1 MPSHTT
7 DTNDRGRV
15 VAIVQTR
22 LGSTRLPG
30 KALADLGGR
39 PMLAVLLDR
48 LRAAVT
54 LDEVVVATTDEAPD
68 QAIQTLADD
77 AGVRVVRGSTND
89 VLNRFAA
96 AAAQAG
102 ADTVV
107 RVTGDCPLVDPALVD
122 ELVTVFRADTCLDY
136 LALGPSWPEGADAEV
151 FSRAALDAAEREA
164 TSAADREHVT
174 VWIKQ
179 SKDTT
184 MRLLERGAPLG
195 HVRLT
200 VDEPQDLDVL
210 RELVDK
216 LGAAPTTGIEEY
228 AELYLAMG
236 LGERNAS
243 IGRNEG
249 LWRSQN
255 LADLDV
261 IRRGQ
266 TAPGERSADLL
277 ERAHRLVPGGTQT
290 LSKGIDQFVKG
301 VTPAFLERGSGCH
314 VWDVDGNAYIDY
326 PMALGPILL
335 GYDHPATVEAVR
347 HQMSQGTVFTL
358 PHRLEVEVAERVID
372 MVPAA
377 EMVRFAKNGSDATS
391 AAIRLARAV
400 TGREEV
406 AAGGYHGWHDWYVGL
421 TERSAG
427 VPEAVRALTTKF
439 AFNDVESF
447 EAALRRNPA
456 AIILELPAE
465 DPAPGFLE
473 HVRRRCTETGTVF
486 IWDEIVTGFR
496 WAPGGA
502 QEYYGVTPDLTCLGK
517 AVANG
522 LPLAVIAGSSELMK
536 AFNSVFF
543 SGTFGGETLS
553 LAAAK
558 ATLDEIGRGVVT
570 PTIWDRGERFREQLS
585 TAIAESGLDVDL
597 IGHAPRSAFVFK
609 RDGQVDPELRGLFLQ
624 ETVRRGILFGGP
636 VFVTWAHEQED
647 LDYTVEVVR
656 DALGVLRQALESDS
670 VAARLDGPAPGV
682 VFRAQR

>member
-1 MPSHTT
+1 MPSSHPETVG
-7 DTNDRGRV
+7 RGRV
-15 VAIVQTR
+15 VAVVQTR

-39 PMLAVLLDR
+39 PLLAVLLDR
-48 LRAAVT
+48 LGAATT
-54 LDEVVVATTDEAPD
+54 LDEVVVATTEDP
-68 QAIQTLADD
+68 ADD
-77 AGVRVVRGSTND
+77 AVEDVATAAGVRVVRGSTDD
-89 VLNRFAA
+89 VLGRFVRAA
-96 AAAQAG
+96 ADAEAG
-102 ADTVV
+102 TVV

-122 ELVTVFRADTCLDY
+122 ELVTVFRADAGLDY
-136 LALGPSWPEGADAEV
+136 LALGSSWPEGADVEA
-151 FSRAALDAAEREA
+151 FTRAALEEADHRATAAP
-164 TSAADREHVT
+164 DREHVT
-174 VWIKQ
+174 RWLKRAP
-179 SKDTT
+179 DTRL
-184 MRLLERGAPLG
+184 RLLERGVDLG
-195 HVRLT
+195 QVRLT
-200 VDEPQDLDVL
+200 VDEQPDLDVL
-210 RELVDK
+210 RELVAK
-216 LGAAPTTGIEEY
+216 LGADAGTGIEEY
-228 AELYLAMG
+228 AEAYLASGMAD
-236 LGERNAS
+236 RNAL

-255 LADLDV
+255 LADLEQV
-261 IRRGQ
+261 RRGQ
-266 TAPGERSADLL
+266 TAAGEQSAELL
-277 ERAHRLVPGGTQT
+277 ARAQALVPGGTQT
-290 LSKGIDQFVKG
+290 LSKGIDQFVRG

-347 HQMSQGTVFTL
+347 RQMRQGTVFTL

-372 MVPAA
+372 LVPAA

-427 VPEAVRALTTKF
+427 VPRAVRALTTKF

-447 EAALRRNPA
+447 EAALARSPA
-456 AIILELPAE
+456 AVILELPAE

-502 QEYYGVTPDLTCLGK
+502 QEHYGVTPDLTCLGK
-517 AVANG
+517 AMANG
-522 LPLAVIAGSSELMK
+522 LPLAVVAGSAELMQG
-536 AFNSVFF
+536 FGSVFF

-558 ATLDEIGRGVVT
+558 ATLDEVARGNVC
-570 PTIWDRGERFREQLS
+570 PAIWERGTRFRAQL
-585 TAIAESGLDVDL
+585 AGVIAASGVPVEL
-597 IGHAPRSAFVFK
+597 IGHAPRSGFVFT
-609 RDGQVDPELRGLFLQ
+609 RAGEVSPDLRGLFLQ
-624 ETVRRGILFGGP
+624 ETVRRGVLFGGP
-636 VFVTWAHEQED
+636 VFVTWAHEQPD
-647 LDYTVEVVR
+647 LDYTVEVVAH
-656 DALGVLRQALESDS
+656 ALRVLREALETDS

-682 VFRAQR
+682 VFRPAR

>member
-1 MPSHTT
+1 MPSSLPESA
-7 DTNDRGRV
+7 DRGRV
-15 VAIVQTR
+15 VAVVQTR

-39 PMLAVLLDR
+39 PLLAVLLDR
-48 LRAAVT
+48 LRAATT
-54 LDEVVVATTDEAPD
+54 LDEVVVATTQDP
-68 QAIQTLADD
+68 ADD
-77 AGVRVVRGSTND
+77 AIEAVATEAGVRVVRGSTDD
-89 VLNRFAA
+89 VLSRFVAA
-96 AAAQAG
+96 TVDAG
-102 ADTVV
+102 TVV
-107 RVTGDCPLVDPALVD
+107 RVTGDCPLVDPALID
-122 ELVTVFRADTCLDY
+122 ELVTVFRADAALDY

-151 FSRAALDAAEREA
+151 FSKAALDDADRGA
-164 TSAADREHVT
+164 TSAPDREHVT
-174 VWIKQ
+174 LWIKHAG
-179 SKDTT
+179 STR
-184 MRLLERGAPLG
+184 MRLLERAAALG

-200 VDEPQDLDVL
+200 VDEPEDLDVL

-216 LGAAPTTGIEEY
+216 LGAAPATGIEEY
-228 AELYLAMG
+228 AELYLATG
-236 LGERNAS
+236 LAERNGS

-255 LADLDV
+255 LADLEQV
-261 IRRGQ
+261 KRGQ
-266 TAPGERSADLL
+266 TASGVRSAELL
-277 ERAHRLVPGGTQT
+277 QRAHQLVPGGTQT

-326 PMALGPILL
+326 PMALGPIML
-335 GYDHPATVEAVR
+335 GYDHPATVDAVR
-347 HQMSQGTVFTL
+347 KQMGEGTVFTL

-400 TGREEV
+400 TGRDEV

-421 TERSAG
+421 TERRAG
-427 VPEAVRALTTKF
+427 VPEAVRSLTSKF
-439 AFNDVESF
+439 TFNDVDSF
-447 EAALRRNPA
+447 EAAMARNPA

-496 WAPGGA
+496 WGPGGA
-502 QEYYGVTPDLTCLGK
+502 QEYYGVTPDLACLGK
-517 AVANG
+517 AIANG
-522 LPLAVIAGSSELMK
+522 LPLAVIAGSAELMK
-536 AFNSVFF
+536 GFSSVFF

-558 ATLDEIGRGVVT
+558 ATLDEIGRGVVC
-570 PTIWDRGERFREQLS
+570 PTIWERGARFRQGLS
-585 TAIAESGLDVDL
+585 AAIAESGLPVDL
-597 IGHAPRSAFVFK
+597 IGHPPRSAFVFK
-609 RDGQVDPELRGLFLQ
+609 TDGQVDMELRGLFLQ

-636 VFVTWAHEQED
+636 VFVTWAHEDAD
-647 LDYTVEVVR
+647 LDYTVEVVAQ
-656 DALGVLRQALESDS
+656 ALGVLREAVETDS
-670 VAARLDGPAPGV
+670 VAARLDGPPPGV
-682 VFRAQR
+682 VFRPQR